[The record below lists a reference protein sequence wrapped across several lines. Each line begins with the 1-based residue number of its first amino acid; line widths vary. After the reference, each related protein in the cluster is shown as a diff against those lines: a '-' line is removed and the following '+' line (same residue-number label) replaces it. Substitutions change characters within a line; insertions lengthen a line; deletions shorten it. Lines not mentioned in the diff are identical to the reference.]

1 MQPSELAGLAIAA
14 CALLCLPLVVGNAIR
29 MVRRGGAA
37 PASLSRVDTERLT
50 RLENSVDTIA
60 VEVERISESQRY
72 LTKLLAERSDTAS
85 R

>member
-14 CALLCLPLVVGNAIR
+14 TACLLLPLAIAGAIR
-29 MVRRGGAA
+29 LLRRGAHTPAA
-37 PASLSRVDTERLT
+37 LSGSDTARLT
-50 RLENSVDTIA
+50 RLENAVDTIA

-72 LTKLLAERSDTAS
+72 LTKLLAERSETTG